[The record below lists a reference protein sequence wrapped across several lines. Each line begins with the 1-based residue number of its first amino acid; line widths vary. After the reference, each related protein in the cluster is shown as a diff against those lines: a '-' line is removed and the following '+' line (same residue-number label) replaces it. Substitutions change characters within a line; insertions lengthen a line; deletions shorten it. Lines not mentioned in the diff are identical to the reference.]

1 MKRILIFILFV
12 FLTSCAGDGSKIIPD
27 TTIDNKNATSLFFY
41 RTGGY
46 IAGGVLVGLE
56 VNGNEIAKLGT
67 KEFTQYAVKGD
78 YSISVYGT
86 GIGGFGMGGGRVT
99 GKGEKGSKRY
109 FLISVDAGLLT
120 SSFTID
126 EITETTFKQMR

>member
-1 MKRILIFILFV
+1 MRKVLIFILLV
-12 FLTSCAGDGSKIIPD
+12 FLSSCAGDGSKIIPD

-46 IAGGVLVGLE
+46 VAGGVLAGLE
-56 VNGNEIAKLGT
+56 VNGKEIAKLGT
-67 KEFTQYAVKGD
+67 KEFTQFSVKGD
-78 YSISVYGT
+78 YRVSVYGT

-99 GKGEKGSKRY
+99 GEGKKGSKHY
-109 FLISVDAGLLT
+109 FLISVDAGLFT

-126 EITETTFKQMR
+126 EVTETTFKQMR